1 MLKAE
6 NIRAGYKDLEIL
18 NGVTLEMGVNEIV
31 ALVGPN
37 GAGKTTLLRVIAGV
51 LSPLSGAIRFLD
63 HDITKLPPNERVRLG
78 IAHVPEGGRIF
89 RDLTVWENLL
99 IGGIVDTKDI
109 FRNQLEKV
117 QALFPFLKQ
126 RSRQWASTLSGG
138 EQQMLAIA
146 RGLMGNPKL
155 LLLDEPSW
163 GLMPAMVD
171 VVFSAL
177 CEIRAEGTS
186 ILLAEQ
192 KIEKALR
199 LANHA
204 YVLSTGT
211 IVAEGAGEQLLA
223 SADFQRAY
231 LGRTGKKDPI

>member
-1 MLKAE
+1 MLKVE
-6 NIRAGYKDLEIL
+6 DIQAGYKDLEIL
-18 NGVTLEMGVNEIV
+18 HGVTLEVGVNEIV
-31 ALVGPN
+31 VLVGPN

-51 LSPLSGAIRFLD
+51 LAPLSGTIRFLE

-78 IAHVPEGGRIF
+78 IAHVPEGGRVF
-89 RDLTVWENLL
+89 RDLTVWENLM
-99 IGGIVDTKDI
+99 IGGIVNTKNI
-109 FRNQLEKV
+109 FARQLEKV
-117 QALFPFLKQ
+117 QALFPFLRQ

-146 RGLMGNPKL
+146 RGLMGNPRL

-171 VVFSAL
+171 AIFSAL

-186 ILLAEQ
+186 ILLTEQ

-204 YVLSTGT
+204 YVMSTGI
-211 IVAEGAGEQLLA
+211 IVAEGEGEQLLA

-231 LGRTGKKDPI
+231 LGQTAKKDT